1 VVEQAPSAG
10 VKIRPGQAV
19 ITVTV
24 TVRPGEEGA
33 PPRAPVITA
42 EPQPAETPS
51 PGEPSPRLTPR
62 PGPSPQPSARSS
74 TTQPGGVVRRTR
86 LQVVVPEGPQSQQV
100 KIVIID
106 ETGVRTVYQA
116 VHAPGDHIDQTVRT
130 QGYGIIQVYVDNRLV
145 QEVRP

>member
-1 VVEQAPSAG
+1 
-10 VKIRPGQAV
+10 
-19 ITVTV
+19 
-24 TVRPGEEGA
+24 
-33 PPRAPVITA
+33 
-42 EPQPAETPS
+42 
-51 PGEPSPRLTPR
+51 
-62 PGPSPQPSARSS
+62 
-74 TTQPGGVVRRTR
+74 
-86 LQVVVPEGPQSQQV
+86 VPEGPPSQHV